1 MYPPSTLL
9 WYNIRQD
16 DCRSYQG
23 WHTFPVSHR
32 ESIPQ
37 WNGTDKR
44 ANDKNKEDNSQ
55 SPGPS
60 SGGSK
65 VKSRVEIHVAEDK
78 SQRKISSFLKSGP
91 KKRAAS
97 LERDKSVETAP
108 KRVATEEKDAVDE
121 NQNLHSVDPK
131 DPENEGN
138 KDEVNHV
145 QESDIYGS
153 GEDED
158 GENGLSGDR
167 SDKEAGTSKTLVAK
181 KLDNG
186 KQAFDSKENSEDE
199 NESQSDIYGRGED
212 EDGENGLSGDRSD
225 IEAGTSTTCVAK
237 NLVIGNQAF
246 DSKENSEDEEESQS
260 EDGSE
265 EEVAKL
271 TVPSAVVVEV
281 VVAENP
287 RSGSQQTEQKE
298 KPQTSHN
305 YSTRPKRLLRNTQEL
320 YGSLKDVFESDYE
333 VKNDD
338 PQWTDDRRNN
348 RILRYGE
355 RLKLRA
361 GASTL
366 PAVASTVSG
375 KAGSEGVV

>member
-32 ESIPQ
+32 ESIPL

-55 SPGPS
+55 GPGPS

-65 VKSRVEIHVAEDK
+65 VKSRVETHVAEDK
-78 SQRKISSFLKSGP
+78 SQRKISSFL

-108 KRVATEEKDAVDE
+108 KRVAMEEEEEDAVDE

-138 KDEVNHV
+138 KDEFNHV
-145 QESDIYGS
+145 QESDISGS
-153 GEDED
+153 GEDEG

-186 KQAFDSKENSEDE
+186 NQAFDSKDNSEDE
-199 NESQSDIYGRGED
+199 KESQSDISGSGED
-212 EDGENGLSGDRSD
+212 EGGENGLSGDRSD
-225 IEAGTSTTCVAK
+225 KEAGTSKTLVAK
-237 NLVIGNQAF
+237 KLDIGNQAF
-246 DSKENSEDEEESQS
+246 DSKENSEDEKERQS
-260 EDGSE
+260 EDESE

-271 TVPSAVVVEV
+271 TVEVEV

-287 RSGSQQTEQKE
+287 QSGNQQTEQKE
-298 KPQTSHN
+298 KPQTNHN

-320 YGSLKDVFESDYE
+320 YGGLKDVFESDYE

-361 GASTL
+361 GATTL

-375 KAGSEGVV
+375 KAGLERVV

>member
-32 ESIPQ
+32 ESIPL

-55 SPGPS
+55 GPGPS

-65 VKSRVEIHVAEDK
+65 VKSRVETHVAEDK
-78 SQRKISSFLKSGP
+78 SQRKISSFL

-108 KRVATEEKDAVDE
+108 KRVAMEEEEEDAVDE

-138 KDEVNHV
+138 KDEFNHV
-145 QESDIYGS
+145 QESDISGS
-153 GEDED
+153 GEDEG

-181 KLDNG
+181 KLD
-186 KQAFDSKENSEDE
+186 
-199 NESQSDIYGRGED
+199 
-212 EDGENGLSGDRSD
+212 
-225 IEAGTSTTCVAK
+225 
-237 NLVIGNQAF
+237 IGNQAF
-246 DSKENSEDEEESQS
+246 DSKENSEDEKERQS
-260 EDGSE
+260 EDESE

-271 TVPSAVVVEV
+271 TVEVEV

-287 RSGSQQTEQKE
+287 QSGNQQTEQKE
-298 KPQTSHN
+298 KPQTNHN

-320 YGSLKDVFESDYE
+320 YGGLKDVFESDYE

-361 GASTL
+361 GATTL

-375 KAGSEGVV
+375 KAGLERVV